1 MKSAELHFIR
11 ATNAIKLDGEP
22 SDAIELTD
30 GQVIVIDGY
39 TVTLYDD
46 LESALDPDEADA
58 DASRSLPLILE
69 DWPTA
74 LGKP

>member
-11 ATNAIKLDGEP
+11 ATHAINLDGEP
-22 SDAIELTD
+22 ADAIELTD

-46 LESALDPDEADA
+46 LESALDPDEADT
-58 DASRSLPLILE
+58 DESRSLPLFLE
-69 DWPTA
+69 D
-74 LGKP
+74 

>member
-11 ATNAIKLDGEP
+11 ATHAIKLDGEP
-22 SDAIELTD
+22 ADAIELTD

-46 LESALDPDEADA
+46 LESALDPDEADT
-58 DASRSLPLILE
+58 DESRSLPLFLE
-69 DWPTA
+69 D
-74 LGKP
+74 